1 MAIKSG
7 PASAGPQL
15 YVHVTATIPLMPQAI
30 RQAAYRPTEVNE
42 IIIRI
47 GDAADCK
54 EALK

>member
-15 YVHVTATIPLMPQAI
+15 YVHIAATIPLMPQAM
-30 RQAAYRPTEVNE
+30 RQATYRPTEVNE

-47 GDAADCK
+47 GNAADRE